1 MRVATRATC
10 ASATSTST
18 ATSTATATARRDA
31 TRRTTTSR
39 AMATARD
46 RPAGR
51 EGDGDGDGDGDD
63 AAQKRTKNRDRHAV
77 HELAGYKIEGVS
89 VGGRE
94 TSVVLPALGV
104 AFDSGR
110 CPQRCVYADVMC
122 LSHTHMDHV
131 GGCGMYIATRGL
143 LSLTPPTVLLPSA
156 RREAFGTFIESLRA
170 LDDSELNHRAIGI
183 DPGER
188 YAMNKLF
195 EIAAFRT
202 RHPVPSQGY
211 VVYGTKQ
218 KLKPA
223 YAGLSGPEIK
233 RLRDDGEQ
241 VTDKVEVPEVA
252 FTGDTTGDWI
262 DDPANA
268 DALRAK
274 LLIMECTFIDDAV
287 SKQDAERF
295 GHTHIDDIVARADKF
310 QNEAILLIHFS
321 ARYKAEEVRAALK
334 AKLPRA
340 LYEKCTP
347 MLVGFD

>member
-1 MRVATRATC
+1 
-10 ASATSTST
+10 
-18 ATSTATATARRDA
+18 
-31 TRRTTTSR
+31 
-39 AMATARD
+39 
-46 RPAGR
+46 
-51 EGDGDGDGDGDD
+51 
-63 AAQKRTKNRDRHAV
+63 
-77 HELAGYKIEGVS
+77 
-89 VGGRE
+89 
-94 TSVVLPALGV
+94 
-104 AFDSGR
+104 
-110 CPQRCVYADVMC
+110 
-122 LSHTHMDHV
+122 
-131 GGCGMYIATRGL
+131 
-143 LSLTPPTVLLPSA
+143 
-156 RREAFGTFIESLRA
+156 
-170 LDDSELNHRAIGI
+170 
-183 DPGER
+183 
-188 YAMNKLF
+188 MNKLF
-195 EIAAFRT
+195 EIAPFRT

-321 ARYKAEEVRAALK
+321 ARYKAEEVRACAQGEIAARFVRKMHAHARRVRLSCAVHRSVRTEDCCYQK
-334 AKLPRA
+334 YLHGGSAFVVRLMNVLLRSYCNRKVYFDA
-340 LYEKCTP
+340 AFFAFFAVVFDVGS
-347 MLVGFD
+347 LVFPS